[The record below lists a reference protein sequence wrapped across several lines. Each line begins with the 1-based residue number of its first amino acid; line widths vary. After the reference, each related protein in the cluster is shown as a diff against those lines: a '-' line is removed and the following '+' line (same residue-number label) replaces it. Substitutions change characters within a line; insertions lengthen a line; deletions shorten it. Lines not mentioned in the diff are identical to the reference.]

1 MKGKCDEMKML
12 GPLEQIKASY
22 NKGKGVN
29 SITYYR
35 DSQKKTYGSDKN
47 IEDTTTWKV
56 T

>member
-22 NKGKGVN
+22 KKGSGVN
-29 SITYYR
+29 SITYFR
-35 DSQKKTYGSDKN
+35 DSQKKTYGTDKKSD
-47 IEDTTTWKV
+47 DTKTWKV